1 MLEFYMVVARV
12 NGIDYLTKV
21 NAESNYSAEHQ
32 VMDLGICGK
41 HDYSVTA
48 CMAFDHEAM
57 KTDTFIGAALNAVP
71 IGFGALSELIQERN
85 KEILK
90 RDETEHRISAIEKKI
105 QELTSELEA
114 ARKFMEG

>member
-1 MLEFYMVVARV
+1 MTEFYMVIVMV
-12 NGIDYLTKV
+12 DGITYLTKV
-21 NAESNYSAEHQ
+21 DAESAYCAEHY
-32 VMDLGICGK
+32 VLDLGICGK

-48 CMAFDHEAM
+48 CMAYDREAM

>member
-1 MLEFYMVVARV
+1 MLDFYMVVARV

-48 CMAFDHEAM
+48 CMAYDREAM
-57 KTDTFIGAALNAVP
+57 KTDTFIGAALNAAP
-71 IGFGALSELIQERN
+71 ITFNALADLIERRN
-85 KEILK
+85 QEILV
-90 RDETEHRISAIEKKI
+90 RDETEHRISVIEKKI